1 MQRNLAAWLAANPG
15 GAVVATGLLGLL
27 PLFGVGFAFFL
38 PGAVPA
44 LVTLVRGERLGLT
57 VALGASALLTAAMVF
72 AGRPV
77 PVGLVY
83 AAWVLG
89 PPLALAWLLRRTG
102 SLSMCLQVATL
113 AAVVLLVVLHA
124 SFGDPEKFW
133 APFVR
138 DLAAQ
143 MRSRAVGRHL
153 ELDGFVEALARTLWG
168 WVVVL
173 TLVLAMC
180 ALFLGRWWQS
190 QREGQAFFGPEFQSL
205 RLGQVLGACAAM
217 AIVASLFTRNAL
229 VDDLARLFL
238 GALVLVGLA
247 AAHRAV
253 AVGRLNAGWLWAI
266 YALLLLIAPLTVVLL
281 ASWGFL
287 DNWSRSRPAAATVT

>member
-1 MQRNLAAWLAANPG
+1 M
-15 GAVVATGLLGLL
+15 VATGLLGLL
-27 PLFGVGFAFFL
+27 PLLGVGFAFFL

-44 LVTLVRGERLGLT
+44 LVTLVRGGRLGLT
-57 VALGASALLTAAMVF
+57 VALGASALLAAAMVL
-72 AGRPV
+72 AGRPI

-83 AAWVLG
+83 AVWVLG

-113 AAVVLLVVLHA
+113 AAVVLLIALHA

-143 MRSRAVGRHL
+143 MRNRGVDLHL
-153 ELDGFVEALARTLWG
+153 ERDGLAEALARTLWG

-180 ALFLGRWWQS
+180 AVFLGRWWQS
-190 QREGQAFFGPEFQSL
+190 QQQDTGFFGQEFQSL
-205 RLGQVLGACAAM
+205 RLGQVLGACAAV
-217 AIVASLFTRNAL
+217 AIGASLFTTNAL

-253 AVGRLNAGWLWAI
+253 AMGRLNAGWLWAI
-266 YALLLLIAPLTVVLL
+266 YVLLLLIAPLTVVLL

-287 DNWSRSRPAAATVT
+287 DNWSRSRRTTATAT